1 VSKACTSTVMQRMYK
16 QMLTETRVAGVYASY
31 SGFIEDVAKHS
42 DKTLFVSVDCVIS
55 GFSAVVVNLIG

>member
-1 VSKACTSTVMQRMYK
+1 
-16 QMLTETRVAGVYASY
+16 MLTETRVAGVYASY